1 MKKSRNICV
10 IVSVILIIAVIVV
23 AMTGCSDE
31 HEMSVVNFHVVNSGD
46 GLTQVKINDWE
57 NGYDTIQTLYD
68 SSYSFMPQDKYQHV
82 FRMWV
87 DNHIGTGQFVHIIS
101 TISVD
106 GEVMDRNVMKTGICG
121 QRQILLRVTY

>member
-1 MKKSRNICV
+1 MKKLILV
-10 IVSVILIIAVIVV
+10 LAIVGLFASC
-23 AMTGCSDE
+23 TKDN
-31 HEMSVVNFHVVNSGD
+31 EMSVVNFHVENSGD
-46 GLTQVKINDWE
+46 GLTKVKINDWE
-57 NGYDTIQTLYD
+57 SPYDTIGTVYD
-68 SSYSFMPQDKYQHV
+68 TSYSFMPNTDHQHV

-106 GEVMDRNVMKTGICG
+106 GEVMDRNVMKTGVCG